1 MSLPNPLPIVE
12 SFTGANFSSLYGGA
26 PPEERVPPSGQ
37 LDVATP
43 DERENRIKER
53 KSGSV
58 EPPADPDDTLVVSDY
73 PEGTRSDQ
81 PQEAQAEGRQLTRET
96 GGSSVKPKPAP
107 QPDADGWMGT
117 DAPETDVLPGGGVP
131 KMLRGA
137 VGAVGQQTA
146 SVAGAAVGGVAD
158 VVGNPLTDV
167 AEGIGG
173 LGTSVTEGLVKQMNT
188 MLIILGLAY
197 VAGQAVGGSKG

>member
-1 MSLPNPLPIVE
+1 MVDRLS
-12 SFTGANFSSLYGGA
+12 
-26 PPEERVPPSGQ
+26 
-37 LDVATP
+37 
-43 DERENRIKER
+43 
-53 KSGSV
+53 
-58 EPPADPDDTLVVSDY
+58 
-73 PEGTRSDQ
+73 
-81 PQEAQAEGRQLTRET
+81 
-96 GGSSVKPKPAP
+96 
-107 QPDADGWMGT
+107 
-117 DAPETDVLPGGGVP
+117 ETDVLPGGGVP

-146 SVAGAAVGGVAD
+146 SVAGAAAGGVAD